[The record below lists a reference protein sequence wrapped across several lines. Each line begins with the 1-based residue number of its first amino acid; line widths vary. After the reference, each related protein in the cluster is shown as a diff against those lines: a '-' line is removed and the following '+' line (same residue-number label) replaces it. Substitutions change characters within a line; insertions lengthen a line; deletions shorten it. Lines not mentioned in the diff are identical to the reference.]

1 MLKRISVNT
10 TGYGGTDAHVVVD
23 HLDEVLPSVQ
33 NATSSTAVSTG
44 PKIFTISHRRA
55 DALKET
61 AQALRRSLTQKWALK
76 SETLLSD
83 LAFTLSRR
91 SHWDYRMSFSASTQS
106 ELLENLDQIVKGV
119 NRLETAGP
127 QPALCFAFTG
137 GLSLST
143 RIIYTN

>member
-23 HLDEVLPSVQ
+23 HLDEVLPPAQQV
-33 NATSSTAVSTG
+33 TLSTAASTG

-61 AQALRRSLTQKWALK
+61 AQTLRRSLTQKWVRK
-76 SETLLSD
+76 TETLLSD

-91 SHWDYRMSFSASTQS
+91 SHWEYRMSFSASTQS
-106 ELLENLDQIVKGV
+106 EPLENLDEIAKGIH
-119 NRLETAGP
+119 RLDTAGP

-137 GLSLST
+137 G
-143 RIIYTN
+143 